1 MRLRHTAAL
10 SFTLLAALCGNP
22 ARAQSYDLTT
32 QQLTLPTLNLGTLNY
47 QSVVVKLDQISVLAI
62 DNATAMAR
70 TAPNFD
76 PAGSVLSLPTL
87 NVGNTVYRGLIVKL
101 EKFSVVSVGGSGG
114 TNGTT
119 GSTGGGTDTC
129 ATDSVTLTYAGNKGV
144 YSDGAKVC
152 FVTAAGTSLTVA
164 GKTLTGGVA
173 NTAISAPYSAYSF
186 TDGSNGYVYEVI
198 FNGGKLHEINVSAGG
213 KFLGQF
219 AA

>member
-1 MRLRHTAAL
+1 MKLRHTAVAL
-10 SFTLLAALCGNP
+10 SLLATLASSP
-22 ARAQSYDLTT
+22 VWAQSYDLAT
-32 QQLTLPTLNLGTLNY
+32 QQLTLPTLNLGSQNY

-62 DNATAMAR
+62 DNATAIAR
-70 TAPNFD
+70 TTPNFD

-87 NVGNTVYRGLIVKL
+87 SVGSTVYRGLIVKL

-114 TNGTT
+114 NPG
-119 GSTGGGTDTC
+119 GSGSTDTC
-129 ATDSVTLTYAGNKGV
+129 ASGSVTLTYAGNKGV

-152 FVTAAGTSLTVA
+152 FVTAAGTSLSVA

-186 TDGSNGYVYEVI
+186 TDSSNGYVYEVI
-198 FNGGKLHEINVSAGG
+198 FNDGKLHEINVSAGG